1 MTPKTFLS
9 LIAGIPMR
17 LVGPLVWLLYALA
30 YPFTSKDRRIIKS
43 NIQRVYNLPPGSSF
57 ARDFVRQNLMSEAR
71 IMLDTIRFAMRP
83 GDYEIAGMDE
93 ARDKFASLPKETGVV
108 IITAHV
114 GSWDLAGYAAGT
126 ALGRPFHA
134 LAKPSK
140 SKWLTPVL
148 GELRKRLAMRVI
160 WTDSKSLLKDMM
172 AVTQKGDALGFV
184 MDQKPGKRQGG
195 HTCVF
200 LGIPGTN
207 IVPGPGLMITRKNLP
222 VFGVSIMRTGRGKFR
237 FYVTDVLPHGHGET
251 DELKVAQLLAD
262 DMSRMIK
269 LYPEQWSWN
278 YRRWK

>member
-1 MTPKTFLS
+1 
-9 LIAGIPMR
+9 
-17 LVGPLVWLLYALA
+17 
-30 YPFTSKDRRIIKS
+30 
-43 NIQRVYNLPPGSSF
+43 
-57 ARDFVRQNLMSEAR
+57 MSQAR
-71 IMLDTIRFAMRP
+71 IMIDTIRFVVRP
-83 GDYEIAGMDE
+83 DDYEITGMDE
-93 ARDKFASLPKETGVV
+93 AREKFASLPKDAGVV
-108 IITAHV
+108 VITAHV
-114 GSWDLAGYAAGT
+114 GSWDLAGYGAGK

-148 GELRKRLAMRVI
+148 GEIRERLSMRVI

-172 AVTQKGDALGFV
+172 AVTQRGEALGFV
-184 MDQKPGKRQGG
+184 MDQKPLKRQSG
-195 HTCVF
+195 HGCTF
-200 LGIPGTN
+200 LGVPGTH

-222 VFGVSIMRTGRGKFR
+222 AYGVYMLRTGRGKFR
-237 FYVTDVLPHGHGET
+237 FYVNEILPQGHGET